1 MQTIEKMK
9 KRRFTQDQKNNILNE
24 LTFGSMTIVNLAK
37 KHGIAPVTIHMWKR
51 NMPDSKK
58 TKRDDDYS
66 EVLSEN
72 EKLKIE
78 NDNLKKALGEMAVDN
93 QILKTYT
100 DVLKKNQR
108 KEKLKKRKK

>member
-1 MQTIEKMK
+1 MQAIEKTK
-9 KRRFTQDQKNNILNE
+9 RRRFTQEQKNKILNE
-24 LTFGSMTIVNLAK
+24 LNFGSMTIVNLAR
-37 KHGIAPVTIHMWKR
+37 KHGIAPVTLHMWKR
-51 NMPDSKK
+51 NMPNSTKP
-58 TKRDDDYS
+58 KRDDDYNQ
-66 EVLSEN
+66 VLSEN